1 VFLHPIYLCLLMRL
15 SSYPAHG
22 ETRRNVQVFIRAA
35 VAIPRPSCRLSWS
48 AISVALPRP
57 PTPHLS
63 SW

>member
-1 VFLHPIYLCLLMRL
+1 LLMRL
-15 SSYPAHG
+15 PSCPAHG

-35 VAIPRPSCRLSWS
+35 VAIPRPPCRLLWS

-57 PTPHLS
+57 PTPRLS